1 MNRLIV
7 RDSDEFL
14 FLVIRMLF
22 LIRLTRARQCAG
34 GARARRDLGRRS
46 LVAEPDRDHEPVA
59 DPGRD
64 RGREPAGAGA
74 GA

>member
-1 MNRLIV
+1 MMSVFNCKGHV
-7 RDSDEFL
+7 E
-14 FLVIRMLF
+14 
-22 LIRLTRARQCAG
+22 
-34 GARARRDLGRRS
+34 
-46 LVAEPDRDHEPVA
+46 AEPGRDHEPVA